1 MFEVSSVFSGISLG
15 TFAFR
20 SNVNFSIT
28 EYLGG
33 IIIMTA
39 APGHELI
46 PTVSIGNS
54 TLGQYLKKIPLVHL
68 ETSKV
73 AKMSVLSVGLDIS
86 AIQLRGKV

>member
-33 IIIMTA
+33 IIIMTEA
-39 APGHELI
+39 SGHKLL
-46 PTVSIGNS
+46 PYATVLLASI
-54 TLGQYLKKIPLVHL
+54 
-68 ETSKV
+68 
-73 AKMSVLSVGLDIS
+73 
-86 AIQLRGKV
+86 